1 MKSSRRPIIS
11 PLFRENLHVALH
23 SVKTNKLRS
32 VLTILII
39 AVGITALVG
48 ILTAIE
54 AIGSSVNDS
63 FRSLGAASFTIRSR
77 YASASGGESRTRIRN
92 TPTVTYFQ
100 AMEFVSKYK
109 QSAWV
114 SVWTTVVNGAVVKYE
129 SEKTNPTINVLG
141 VDPNYIL
148 VRDFQIKSGRNIGD
162 HDISSNGFVALI
174 GSDIAALFKGKDP
187 LGSFI
192 NVNGI
197 RYMVVGVLEAKGSGF
212 GGGPNAQVMIP
223 LTNARAIF
231 GTATQ
236 DYRIVVMPRNP
247 ADQEHAMGEAEVLF
261 RAIRRLTPIDPI
273 DFRID
278 RANSAMEAMK
288 EIMGY
293 VTIVAFIIG
302 IITLLGAAVGL
313 MNIMLVSVNER
324 IREIGT
330 RKAMGATSQTI
341 KQQFLLESIV
351 IGQLGGLLGI
361 VLGVLTGNITALLIK
376 IPFVLPWLWMLV
388 GITICFIVGIASGY
402 IPAVR
407 ASRLDPIEAL
417 RYE

>member
-1 MKSSRRPIIS
+1 MKQSRFFLIS
-11 PLFRENLHVALH
+11 PLFRENLNVALT
-23 SVKTNKLRS
+23 SVKTNRLRS

-54 AIGSSVNDS
+54 AIGGSVSDS
-63 FRSLGAASFTIRSR
+63 FRRLGTASFTIRSR
-77 YASASGGESRTRIRN
+77 FASASGGEARARIRN
-92 TPTVTYFQ
+92 TPTITYFQ
-100 AMEFVSKYK
+100 AMEFVSSYREP
-109 QSAWV
+109 SWV
-114 SVWTTVVNGAVVKYE
+114 SVSTSVINGAVIKYE
-129 SEKTNPTINVLG
+129 SEKTNPTIEVVG
-141 VDPNYIL
+141 VDPNYVW
-148 VRDFQIKSGRNIGD
+148 VRDLSLRSGRNIGD
-162 HDISSNGFVALI
+162 HDLALGSFVAMI
-174 GSDIAALFKGKDP
+174 GSDIVALFKGKDP
-187 LGSFI
+187 LGAFI
-192 NVNGI
+192 NINGI
-197 RYMVVGVLEAKGSGF
+197 RYMVVGILESRGSGF
-212 GGGPNAQVMIP
+212 GGGPNAQVLLP
-223 LTNARAIF
+223 LTNARATF
-231 GTATQ
+231 GSATQ
-236 DYRIVVMPRNP
+236 NYRIVVMPKD
-247 ADQEHAMGEAEVLF
+247 AEDQEHAIGEAEVCF
-261 RAIRRLTPIDPI
+261 RAIRRLAPMDPN

-278 RANSAMEAMK
+278 RANAQMESMK

-324 IREIGT
+324 IREIGA

-341 KQQFLLESIV
+341 KQQFLMESIV
-351 IGQLGGLLGI
+351 IGQMGGLLGI
-361 VLGVLTGNITALLIK
+361 VLGVLVGNITALIIK

-402 IPAVR
+402 IPAMR

>member
-1 MKSSRRPIIS
+1 MKRARFFIIS
-11 PLFRENLHVALH
+11 PLFRENLNVALT
-23 SVKTNKLRS
+23 SVKTNRLRS

-54 AIGSSVNDS
+54 AIGGSVNDS
-63 FRSLGAASFTIRSR
+63 FRRLGASSFTIQSR
-77 YASASGGESRTRIRN
+77 YASASGAEARTRIRN
-92 TPTVTYFQ
+92 TPTITYFQ
-100 AMEFVSKYK
+100 ATEFVSKYK
-109 QSAWV
+109 EPAWV
-114 SVWTTVVNGAVVKYE
+114 SVSTTAISGAVIKYE
-129 SEKTNPTINVLG
+129 SEKTNPTISVLG
-141 VDPNYIL
+141 VDPNYLL
-148 VRDFQIKSGRNIGD
+148 VRDLALKSGRNIAD
-162 HDISSNGFVALI
+162 HDLSSGGFVAII
-174 GSDIAALFKGKDP
+174 GSDIVALFKGKDP
-187 LGSFI
+187 LGLFI
-192 NVNGI
+192 NINGI
-197 RYMVVGVLEAKGSGF
+197 RYMVVGILESRGGGF
-212 GGGPNAQVMIP
+212 GGGANSQVLLP
-223 LTNARAIF
+223 LTNARATF

-236 DYRIVVMPRNP
+236 NYRIVVMPKNP
-247 ADQEHAMGEAEVLF
+247 ANQEHAMGEAEVCF
-261 RAIRRLTPIDPI
+261 RAIRRLAPMDPV
-273 DFRID
+273 DFRIV
-278 RANSAMEAMK
+278 RANAQQESMN

-302 IITLLGAAVGL
+302 FITLLGAAVGL

-341 KQQFLLESIV
+341 KQQFLMESIV
-351 IGQLGGLLGI
+351 IGQLGGILGI
-361 VLGVLTGNITALLIK
+361 ILGVLVGNVTALVIK
-376 IPFVLPWLWMLV
+376 IPFVLPWIWMLV

>member
-1 MKSSRRPIIS
+1 MKRSRYFLIS
-11 PLFRENLHVALH
+11 PLFRENLNVALT
-23 SVKTNKLRS
+23 SVKTNRLRS

-54 AIGSSVNDS
+54 AIGSSVSDS
-63 FRSLGAASFTIRSR
+63 FRRLGVASFTIRSR

-92 TPTVTYFQ
+92 MPTITYFQ
-100 AMEFVSKYK
+100 AMEFVSNYK
-109 QSAWV
+109 EPAWV
-114 SVWTTVVNGAVVKYE
+114 SVSTSAVSGAVIKYE
-129 SEKTNPTINVLG
+129 SEKTNPTIEVMG
-141 VDPNYIL
+141 IDPNYL
-148 VRDFQIKSGRNIGD
+148 FVRDLTIRSGRNIAD
-162 HDISSNGFVALI
+162 HDISSSGFVAII
-174 GSDIAALFKGKDP
+174 GSDIATLFKGKDP
-187 LGSFI
+187 LGLSI
-192 NVNGI
+192 NINGI
-197 RYMVVGVLEAKGSGF
+197 RYMVIGILEPRGGGF
-212 GGGPNAQVMIP
+212 GGGSNSQVLIP
-223 LTNARAIF
+223 LTNARATF

-236 DYRIVVMPRNP
+236 NYRIVVMPKNP
-247 ADQEHAMGEAEVLF
+247 ANQEHAMGEAEVCF
-261 RAIRRLTPIDPI
+261 RAIRRLAPMDQN
-273 DFRID
+273 DFRIE
-278 RANSAMEAMK
+278 RANAQQESLN

-302 IITLLGAAVGL
+302 FITLLGAAVGL

-351 IGQLGGLLGI
+351 IGQLGGILGI
-361 VLGVLTGNITALLIK
+361 ILGVLVGNLTALVIK
-376 IPFVLPWLWMLV
+376 IPFVLPWVWILV
-388 GITICFIVGIASGY
+388 GITICFIVGVASGY

>member
-1 MKSSRRPIIS
+1 MKRARFFIMS
-11 PLFRENLHVALH
+11 PLFRENLNVALT
-23 SVKTNKLRS
+23 SIKTNRLRS

-48 ILTAIE
+48 ILTSIE
-54 AIGSSVNDS
+54 AIGGSVSDS
-63 FRSLGAASFTIRSR
+63 FKRLGTASFTIRSR
-77 YASASGGESRTRIRN
+77 YASASGSEARTRTRN
-92 TPTVTYFQ
+92 TPTITYFQ

-109 QSAWV
+109 EPAWV
-114 SVWTTVVNGAVVKYE
+114 AVSTTAISGSVVKYE
-129 SEKTNPTINVLG
+129 SEKTNPTIEVLG
-141 VDPNYIL
+141 VDPNYLL
-148 VRDFQIKSGRNIGD
+148 VRDLLLKSGRNIAD
-162 HDISSNGFVALI
+162 HDVSSGGFVAII

-187 LGSFI
+187 LGLFI
-192 NVNGI
+192 SINGI
-197 RYMVVGVLEAKGSGF
+197 RYMVVGVLQARGGGF
-212 GGGPNAQVMIP
+212 GGGPNSQVLLP

-236 DYRIVVMPRNP
+236 NYRIVVMPKNP
-247 ADQEHAMGEAEVLF
+247 ADQEHAMGEAEVCF
-261 RAIRRLTPIDPI
+261 RAIRRLAPMDPI

-278 RANSAMEAMK
+278 RANAQQESLN

-302 IITLLGAAVGL
+302 FITLLGAAVGL

-341 KQQFLLESIV
+341 KQQFLMESIV
-351 IGQLGGLLGI
+351 IGQLGGILGI
-361 VLGVLTGNITALLIK
+361 IMGVLVGNITALIIK
-376 IPFVLPWLWMLV
+376 IPFVLPWIWMLV
-388 GITICFIVGIASGY
+388 GITICFLVGIASGY

>member
-1 MKSSRRPIIS
+1 MKRSRFFIIS
-11 PLFRENLHVALH
+11 PLFRENLNVALT

-54 AIGSSVNDS
+54 AIGGSVTDS
-63 FRSLGAASFTIRSR
+63 FKRLGAASFTIRSR
-77 YASASGGESRTRIRN
+77 YVSASGAEARTRIRN
-92 TPTVTYFQ
+92 TPTITYFQ

-109 QSAWV
+109 QPAWV
-114 SVWTTVVNGAVVKYE
+114 SVSTSVLNGAVIKYE
-129 SEKTNPTINVLG
+129 SEKTNPTASVFGI
-141 VDPNYIL
+141 DPNYLL
-148 VRDFQIKSGRNIGD
+148 VRDLTLKSGRNIAD
-162 HDISSNGFVALI
+162 HDLSSGGFVAII
-174 GSDIAALFKGKDP
+174 GNDIVALFKGKDP
-187 LGSFI
+187 LGNFI
-192 NVNGI
+192 NINGN
-197 RYMVVGVLEAKGSGF
+197 RYMVIGVLQSAGSAF
-212 GGGPNAQVMIP
+212 GGGSNTQVYIP
-223 LTNARAIF
+223 LTNARATF
-231 GTATQ
+231 GSATQ
-236 DYRIVVMPRNP
+236 NYRIDVMPYHP
-247 ADQEHAMGEAEVLF
+247 ADQEHAMGEAEVCF
-261 RAIRRLTPIDPI
+261 RAIRRLAPIDAN

-278 RANSAMEAMK
+278 RANAMQETMK
-288 EIMGY
+288 EVMGY
-293 VTIVAFIIG
+293 ITLVAFAIG

-330 RKAMGATSQTI
+330 RKAMGATSRTI
-341 KQQFLLESIV
+341 KQQFLMESIV
-351 IGQLGGLLGI
+351 IGQLGGIFGI
-361 VLGVLTGNITALLIK
+361 ILGVLVGNLTALIIK
-376 IPFVLPWLWMLV
+376 IPFVLPWLWMAV